1 MCHVLTYSS
10 ILIRKDDIL
19 DRFGIESGYN
29 RLHSLN
35 RLAQLFL
42 AKRAKI
48 VNNLLQ
54 NPYNLIEFQG
64 KLIKKIDQNIFL

>member
-10 ILIRKDDIL
+10 ILIRKDIL

-35 RLAQLFL
+35 LLAQFFL

>member
-10 ILIRKDDIL
+10 ILIRKDIL

-64 KLIKKIDQNIFL
+64 RLIKKIDQNVFL

>member
-10 ILIRKDDIL
+10 ILIRKDIL

-35 RLAQLFL
+35 LLAQFFL

-64 KLIKKIDQNIFL
+64 KLIKKIDQNVFL